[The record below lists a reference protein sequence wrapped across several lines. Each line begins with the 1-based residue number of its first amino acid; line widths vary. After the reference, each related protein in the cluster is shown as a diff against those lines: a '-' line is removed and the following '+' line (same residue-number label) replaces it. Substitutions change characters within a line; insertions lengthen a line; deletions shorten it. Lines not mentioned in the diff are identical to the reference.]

1 VSAFKSPR
9 ATFTVASSGL
19 QAILAGPWTDH
30 AANRAEPNFRYVFE
44 ASADLAQWT
53 KLAVRTNLTG
63 GWGIRINVFKLPGTL
78 KVVAADAD
86 EDAVLECAVVGQ
98 AQFLVSGDRHLF
110 ALGNYQGI
118 QIAKAVDFL
127 ILLQSATKA

>member
-63 GWGIRINVFKLPGTL
+63 TVNYTPPTSAAARRFYR
-78 KVVAADAD
+78 VV
-86 EDAVLECAVVGQ
+86 VP
-98 AQFLVSGDRHLF
+98 
-110 ALGNYQGI
+110 
-118 QIAKAVDFL
+118 
-127 ILLQSATKA
+127 